1 LVASRGAFLLLRYPG
16 GAVTLLYAKLILMPN
31 QFNTSLWGDEGF
43 SAILS
48 MKSLPEIIKTIITD
62 TSPPLWNITEWIVFN
77 TLGTDEIYIRG
88 LAFTFFLIAVFFTYK
103 IGALLWDKKTGV
115 LSAVL
120 TFLNPFFFIYAFEG
134 RMYSILAAGVTASMY
149 FFLKILRS
157 KKKVETFDKVGFV
170 AATLWAM
177 YSHHFAIFAV
187 FLQGLWFLREYFF
200 GKRKVA
206 VTIFKLFIAVG
217 IGYLPWIYPLYNQ
230 TKMVGGG
237 FWLGTPTVNEFFG
250 LLEKY
255 LGAGV
260 PHQLAKTGL
269 IFVLVA
275 VILRRWSKK
284 STKIDFFLL
293 SWFLVPIA
301 LTWIISQL
309 FQSIFFDRYLI
320 YTIPAA
326 MLIVSS
332 RARKLT
338 GILLAAIV
346 AVFAII
352 DFHYFTHPTKRPFRE
367 LAAYV
372 KETRQEGDFLINW
385 NAASHH
391 LWETK
396 YYGIPAPIYVPGGE
410 ELPFF
415 VGTALMEE
423 EDVISKFPEGTA
435 RVGVV
440 TSGPVDEVNLPGY
453 TLDVIKNLRHP
464 WAGAADINFVW
475 YQKD

>member
-1 LVASRGAFLLLRYPG
+1 MLTR
-16 GAVTLLYAKLILMPN
+16 
-31 QFNTSLWGDEGF
+31 FNESIWGDEGF

-62 TSPPLWNITEWIVFN
+62 TSPPLWNISEWIVFN
-77 TLGTDEIYIRG
+77 TLGIDEIYIRG

-103 IGALLWDKKTGV
+103 IGTLLWNKKTGV
-115 LSAVL
+115 LSAIL

-157 KKKVETFDKVGFV
+157 KKKVETFDKVGYV
-170 AATLWAM
+170 VATLWAM

-187 FLQGLWFLREYFF
+187 FLQGLWFLREFFF

-230 TKMVGGG
+230 TRMVGGG
-237 FWLGTPTVNEFFG
+237 FWLGTPTVRDLGFLIKEYLATG
-250 LLEKY
+250 IQHKYAQSALYLVYAALL
-255 LGAGV
+255 
-260 PHQLAKTGL
+260 
-269 IFVLVA
+269 
-275 VILRRWSKK
+275 LRRWDKNIKNSL
-284 STKIDFFLL
+284 FLL
-293 SWFLVPIA
+293 SWFLGPIV
-301 LTWIISQL
+301 LTWLVSQI
-309 FQSIFFDRYLI
+309 FQSIFFNRYLL
-320 YTIPAA
+320 YAIPAA
-326 MLIVSS
+326 MLVLASQ
-332 RARKLT
+332 RRKTLSA
-338 GILLAAIV
+338 IALATV
-346 AVFAII
+346 LFLFVII
-352 DFHYFTHPTKRPFRE
+352 DFNYFTHPTKRPFRE

-372 KETRQEGDFLINW
+372 KETRKAGDFLVNW
-385 NAASHH
+385 NAGSHH

-396 YYGIPAPIYVPGGE
+396 YYDIPAPLYIPGGA

-423 EDVISKFPEGTA
+423 EDVISELPDTD

-440 TSGPVDEVNLPGY
+440 TSGSIDEINLAGY
-453 TLDVIKNLRHP
+453 TLEVAKTFRAKNGDQEIH
-464 WAGAADINFVW
+464 FVW
-475 YQKD
+475 YTR

>member
-1 LVASRGAFLLLRYPG
+1 
-16 GAVTLLYAKLILMPN
+16 MN
-31 QFNTSLWGDEGF
+31 QFTTSLWGDEGF

-157 KKKVETFDKVGFV
+157 KNKPNSADYVGYV
-170 AATLWAM
+170 AATLWAI

-187 FLQGLWFLREYFF
+187 FLQGLWFLREFFF
-200 GKRKVA
+200 GKRKIAVA
-206 VTIFKLFIAVG
+206 IFKLFIAVG

-230 TKMVGGG
+230 TRMVGGG
-237 FWLGTPTVNEFFG
+237 FWLGTPTVRDLGFMIKEYLATG
-250 LLEKY
+250 IQHKYAEPALYLVYATLL
-255 LGAGV
+255 
-260 PHQLAKTGL
+260 
-269 IFVLVA
+269 
-275 VILRRWSKK
+275 LRRWDKNLKNSV
-284 STKIDFFLL
+284 FLIT
-293 SWFLVPIA
+293 WFLGPIV
-301 LTWIISQL
+301 LTWLVSQV
-309 FQSIFFDRYLI
+309 FQSIFFNRYLL

-326 MLIVSS
+326 MLILASQ
-332 RARKLT
+332 RRKTLSA
-338 GILLAAIV
+338 IALATV
-346 AVFAII
+346 LFLFVNI

-385 NAASHH
+385 NAGSHH

-396 YYGIPAPIYVPGGE
+396 YYDIPAPIYVPGGE

-423 EDVISKFPEGTA
+423 EDVINEFPPGTE
-435 RVGVV
+435 RLGVI
-440 TSGPVDEVNLPGY
+440 TSGSIDEINLPRY
-453 TLDVIKNLRHP
+453 TLDVTKTFRSKNGGQEIHF
-464 WAGAADINFVW
+464 AW
-475 YQKD
+475 YTR